1 MLKLNECVRFA
12 YSSYWANAFQ
22 IANCLFFE
30 RKRGFLVTFF
40 TVIVS
45 SWTSSFCRGRF
56 LGQVL
61 PRLETGLISYSS
73 KNPKSTRFDSFR
85 CPTSS
90 PSSILFL
97 HPDKDQKNGTN
108 GSYFWIF
115 LWELFFNII
124 IIIINFVHKSLL
136 GKYQVFFY
144 LFFYYYYHYSYVC
157 NILFPYTPEYV
168 RFWSCADVSYI
179 LI

>member
-1 MLKLNECVRFA
+1 MKKRNIKVEIFLSKHLFWFKIAQVFFFITVLKNSFLMNRNQWGISQTIEGITCLMLKLNECVRFA

-85 CPTSS
+85 CPNSS
-90 PSSILFL
+90 QSSILFL
-97 HPDKDQKNGTN
+97 HP
-108 GSYFWIF
+108 
-115 LWELFFNII
+115 
-124 IIIINFVHKSLL
+124 V
-136 GKYQVFFY
+136 
-144 LFFYYYYHYSYVC
+144 
-157 NILFPYTPEYV
+157 
-168 RFWSCADVSYI
+168 
-179 LI
+179 